1 MAFSQGECALGE
13 PDSVTTYDASSVVP
27 CDEPHDVEVYA
38 SVDVPIPE
46 GGMRPSDEDLAFLGD
61 DLCWAAFAP
70 YTGVAWEDTPLDYV
84 PLVPGGRA
92 WASGDRTVH
101 CLLTGL
107 RSHDGWRGAS

>member
-1 MAFSQGECALGE
+1 MALSQGECALGE

-70 YTGVAWEDTPLDYV
+70 YTGVAWEDTPLDYL

-107 RSHDGWRGAS
+107 GSHDGWRGAS